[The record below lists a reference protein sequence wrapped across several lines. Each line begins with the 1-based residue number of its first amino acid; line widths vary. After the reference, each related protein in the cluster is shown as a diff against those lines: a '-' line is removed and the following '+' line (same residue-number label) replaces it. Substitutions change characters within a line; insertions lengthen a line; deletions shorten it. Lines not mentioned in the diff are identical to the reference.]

1 MWENGGK
8 FYSGGILNKRLNFQS
23 DLFKKEGSDFSEEK
37 KKKEEGKGGKET
49 TRSCWDA
56 VII

>member
-37 KKKEEGKGGKET
+37 KKRKKKEKEEKKPPEVAGML
-49 TRSCWDA
+49 W
-56 VII
+56 